1 MVETTLPTISDFIP
15 EIICLGVDCLVCG
28 ILYTAYLVTNR
39 SISEISKAANFDLEK
54 KVVSH
59 FLQLSFIPNLN
70 KTSNVNM

>member
-28 ILYTAYLVTNR
+28 ILYTAYFVTNR

-54 KVVSH
+54 KVVFH
-59 FLQLSFIPNLN
+59 FLPLVLVSNLN
-70 KTSNVNM
+70 K